1 MTSSFRPSIAIVIGI
16 LSIMFSFT
24 FLLLMYAKFCHAG
37 ASDVFA
43 NAGDNAGGL
52 GGPGARFSG
61 IDKAVIE
68 SLPLF
73 RFSSLRGSKEGLE
86 CAVCLSRFEDTEVL
100 RLLPKCKHAFH
111 LECVDRWLE
120 NHSSCPLCRHKIDP
134 GDLTTFA
141 YSSSLRYPGRD
152 PPGEPPLDL
161 FVEREPDA
169 GEDPDIAAS
178 SSSSSSRFSFMGSF
192 RKQGKS
198 KKEEGLI
205 GQSERRRDLHRFKH
219 RIVVSDVMQQGRWS
233 DVNSSDL
240 ILLNSEMLSAD
251 SGRLLTAPVGYSA
264 SERYTA
270 KPVAAGESV
279 DVDIHSLKQ
288 EMDQKRSATDSKT
301 GGIINRSFS
310 AISLPSSSTSQQP
323 MNHVTSAS
331 SEKRSMSETINLSR
345 FGRLMRTKEAR
356 EASINGGGSEAS
368 SVKEERLRKIWL
380 PIARRTVKWFAGR
393 ERREQSQSHGRPN
406 ARQELNV

>member
-1 MTSSFRPSIAIVIGI
+1 MSSSFRPSIAIVIGI

-24 FLLLMYAKFCHAG
+24 FLLLIYAKFCHAG
-37 ASDVFA
+37 TGDGFT
-43 NAGDNAGGL
+43 NGGDNANGL
-52 GGPGARFSG
+52 GARGARFSG

-120 NHSSCPLCRHKIDP
+120 SHSSCPICRHKIDP

-141 YSSSLRYPGRD
+141 YSNSLRYPGRD
-152 PPGEPPLDL
+152 PPAEPPLDL
-161 FVEREPDA
+161 FVEREPETDD
-169 GEDPDIAAS
+169 GVAS
-178 SSSSSSRFSFMGSF
+178 SSSSARFSFMGSF

-198 KKEEGLI
+198 NKEEGLI

-219 RIVVSDVMQQGRWS
+219 RIVVSDVMLQGRWS

-240 ILLNSEMLSAD
+240 MLLSSEMLNAYS
-251 SGRLLTAPVGYSA
+251 SQQLSTPVGYSA

-270 KPVAAGESV
+270 KPVAAGKNA
-279 DVDIHSLKQ
+279 DVAIHSLKQ
-288 EMDQKRSATDSKT
+288 EMDQKRANESRA

-310 AISLPSSSTSQQP
+310 AIGLPSSSTPQQP
-323 MNHVTSAS
+323 MNHETSAS
-331 SEKRSMSETINLSR
+331 SEKRSMSEITNLSR
-345 FGRLMRTKEAR
+345 FGRLLEAKEAR

-368 SVKEERLRKIWL
+368 SVKEERLRRIWL
-380 PIARRTVKWFAGR
+380 RIARRTVKWFAGR

-406 ARQELNV
+406 TRQELNV